1 MNVLLINDSTLLA
14 SVAPSK
20 MYQSSVVCF
29 EDSCYLMLKKISST
43 FRVDVDPTIG
53 YGFGNDS
60 VAEGLRKLID
70 GCQDEEELKTKLKD
84 LLKGN
89 ETCIIKFADYKKI
102 RIKGFLKQK
111 TFSARQN
118 ALRYISFSVSK
129 DAGKE
134 LIDFY
139 PNI

>member
-20 MYQSSVVCF
+20 FYESSVVCF
-29 EDSCYLMLKKISST
+29 KDSCYLMLKKISST

-53 YGFGNDS
+53 YGFGDES

-70 GCQDEEELKTKLKD
+70 GCQDEEELKAKLRG
-84 LLKGN
+84 LLNGN
-89 ETCIIKFADYKKI
+89 ETCIINYADYKKI
-102 RIKGFLKQK
+102 KIKGFLKQK

-118 ALRYISFSVSK
+118 AFRYISFSVSK
-129 DAGKE
+129 DVGQE
-134 LIDFY
+134 LIAFY